1 MADDE
6 MAALRASVQPVMAA
20 LGGAHEHD
28 DTCRAIGGLVCFWAV
43 VERAAM
49 LVVARARV
57 NDARDCLRFACAY
70 NSAEAC
76 AKKYTPNGETCCAW
90 HQRLAAA
97 EARLEAGA

>member
-6 MAALRASVQPVMAA
+6 MAALRASVQPVIEA

-49 LVVARARV
+49 LAVAQARAEALRSADQDGIYIA
-57 NDARDCLRFACAY
+57 DA
-70 NSAEAC
+70 S
-76 AKKYTPNGETCCAW
+76 
-90 HQRLAAA
+90 AAA
-97 EARLEAGA
+97 EALMARLEAGE